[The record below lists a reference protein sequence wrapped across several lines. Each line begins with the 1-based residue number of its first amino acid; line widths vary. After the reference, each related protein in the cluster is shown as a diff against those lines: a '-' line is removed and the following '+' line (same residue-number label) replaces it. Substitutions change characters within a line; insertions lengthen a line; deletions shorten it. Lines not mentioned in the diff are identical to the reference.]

1 MHCSCGL
8 IQLQLVL
15 LPTRKCVCTIGIKP
29 CNSVLPAGF
38 RSTRKTKI
46 VCTIGPA
53 SCSYESLSLLAENG
67 MNVARLNM
75 THSNRQWHETVVENI
90 RRLNKERG

>member
-1 MHCSCGL
+1 
-8 IQLQLVL
+8 
-15 LPTRKCVCTIGIKP
+15 
-29 CNSVLPAGF
+29 
-38 RSTRKTKI
+38 

-53 SCSYESLSLLAENG
+53 SCSYETLSVLAENG

-75 THSNRQWHETVVENI
+75 THGTHAWHEAVVANI